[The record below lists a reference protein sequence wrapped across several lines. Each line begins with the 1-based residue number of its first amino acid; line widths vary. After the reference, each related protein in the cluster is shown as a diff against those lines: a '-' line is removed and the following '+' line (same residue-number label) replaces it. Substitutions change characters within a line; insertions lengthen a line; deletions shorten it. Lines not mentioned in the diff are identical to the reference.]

1 MFGSRI
7 HEALAMRDLVNESHA
22 SQGAILYQLRMK
34 LFDVRKSKIYR
45 CAAKEALATLV
56 EEIFEEIE
64 GRKPVRFSDP
74 KNTELRNE
82 FYVDTMAKN
91 VKRDSSGRGPAPDGR
106 RLEMSPE
113 TIAEFKAK
121 RQIK

>member
-1 MFGSRI
+1 MFGSKI
-7 HEALAMRDLVNESHA
+7 HEVLAMRDLVNESHA
-22 SQGAILYQLRMK
+22 SQGAILDQLRMK
-34 LFDVRKSKIYR
+34 LFDAHKTKIYR
-45 CAAKEALATLV
+45 KSAKEALGMLV
-56 EEIFEEIE
+56 AEIFEEIE
-64 GRKPVRFSDP
+64 GRKPVRLSDP

-82 FYVDTMAKN
+82 FYVDTMAIN
-91 VKRDSSGRGPAPDGR
+91 VKSHSSGIGPAPDGR